1 MSDWRKQAEAYTS
14 DMDAETDR
22 RQKIRLSSELRW
34 MNDSH
39 KESVSHKIKETYS
52 TPEMKALQASKA
64 KPHKEE
70 TKELLREINTGK
82 VRKGES
88 WIEGMAEKR
97 KGNQAHA
104 KPFKTPSG
112 VFHSK
117 KAAIDWATENGVGNA
132 IGKFDKWIK
141 EKPNEF
147 YYISVEEYELQ
158 KDNPK
163 LTGLPWMENT
173 RRLKR
178 YRND

>member
-39 KESVSHKIKETYS
+39 KESVSKKIKETYS

-70 TKELLREINTGK
+70 TKEHLRQINIGK
-82 VRKGES
+82 DRKGEDWVES
-88 WIEGMAEKR
+88 MASKQ
-97 KGNQAHA
+97 KGNQYRN
-104 KPFKTPSG
+104 KPFMTPSG
-112 VFHSK
+112 AFASK
-117 KAAIDWATENGVGNA
+117 KLAADWATENGVGNA
-132 IGKFDKWIK
+132 KGKFDKWIK

-173 RRLKR
+173 KRLKR
-178 YRND
+178 YCND